1 MLSRMVCDITKDL
14 VRFLFLVFF
23 LILVRELGIFLG
35 FGETNFQVCVFR
47 NDNILSDEGSKI
59 LRRLLSGNFSFF
71 KDLFLQ
77 IEENLQNS
85 PKKKPNTFSST
96 QYLYFLSSSFISGA
110 QFEMLKS
117 P

>member
-1 MLSRMVCDITKDL
+1 MVCDITKDL
-14 VRFLFLVFF
+14 VRFLFFSFFFF

-71 KDLFLQ
+71 QGHVFANRGKSTEFT
-77 IEENLQNS
+77 
-85 PKKKPNTFSST
+85 KKKT
-96 QYLYFLSSSFISGA
+96 QHIFFYTVPLLFKLFIHFRCA
-110 QFEMLKS
+110 I
-117 P
+117 

>member
-35 FGETNFQVCVFR
+35 FGETNFQVYVFR

-71 KDLFLQ
+71 QGLVFANRGKFT
-77 IEENLQNS
+77 EFT
-85 PKKKPNTFSST
+85 KKKKT
-96 QYLYFLSSSFISGA
+96 QHIFFYTVPLLFKLFIHFRCA
-110 QFEMLKS
+110 I
-117 P
+117 

>member
-1 MLSRMVCDITKDL
+1 MVCDITKDL

-71 KDLFLQ
+71 QGHVFANRGKSTEFT
-77 IEENLQNS
+77 
-85 PKKKPNTFSST
+85 KKKNPTHFLLHSTFT
-96 QYLYFLSSSFISGA
+96 F
-110 QFEMLKS
+110 
-117 P
+117 

>member
-1 MLSRMVCDITKDL
+1 MVCDITKDL
-14 VRFLFLVFF
+14 VRFLFLVFFFF

-47 NDNILSDEGSKI
+47 NDNILSDQGSKI
-59 LRRLLSGNFSFF
+59 LRRLLSGNFSF
-71 KDLFLQ
+71 LQ
-77 IEENLQNS
+77 GLVFANQGKSTEFTK
-85 PKKKPNTFSST
+85 KKKPNTFSST

>member
-71 KDLFLQ
+71 QGLVFANRGKFT
-77 IEENLQNS
+77 EFT
-85 PKKKPNTFSST
+85 KKKNSIHFLLHSTFT
-96 QYLYFLSSSFISGA
+96 F
-110 QFEMLKS
+110 
-117 P
+117 

>member
-1 MLSRMVCDITKDL
+1 MVCDITKDL

-23 LILVRELGIFLG
+23 FNLSSRIGDFLG

-71 KDLFLQ
+71 QGLVFANRGKFT
-77 IEENLQNS
+77 EFT
-85 PKKKPNTFSST
+85 KKKT
-96 QYLYFLSSSFISGA
+96 QHIFFYTVPLLFKLFIHFRCA
-110 QFEMLKS
+110 I
-117 P
+117 